1 MLSLAEKFAL
11 NSRRQVP
18 LWEVL
23 LPVTLLHEKWGAGV
37 EEDKREALTLSQ
49 ILPKWC
55 FWMSLFHP
63 YYDGLGDFATG
74 FSSATWRPSHLE
86 GQLDPL
92 HPTCPVSAKGQ
103 KTFRSRDNH

>member
-37 EEDKREALTLSQ
+37 EEDEREALTLSQ

-63 YYDGLGDFATG
+63 YVPCHGLFFSHMAT
-74 FSSATWRPSHLE
+74 FPS
-86 GQLDPL
+86 
-92 HPTCPVSAKGQ
+92 
-103 KTFRSRDNH
+103 